1 MFWTAAPVLKYH
13 QKTSNSIF
21 LGSLAS
27 AFHSIGHK
35 RSVPAILNFI
45 EESLTLQ
52 TNKFRNRIHFSN
64 NIMTNIMHI
73 IGEQRL
79 KYNLNLLHK
88 KDVFE
93 ILKNVSEYV
102 TLVQLMDSLGNVNH
116 AISIVRY
123 WIFHSNYKK
132 ALFLKK

>member
-102 TLVQLMDSLGNVNH
+102 KFGTVNGLAWKCESCYQYSKVLDISLQL
-116 AISIVRY
+116 
-123 WIFHSNYKK
+123 
-132 ALFLKK
+132 